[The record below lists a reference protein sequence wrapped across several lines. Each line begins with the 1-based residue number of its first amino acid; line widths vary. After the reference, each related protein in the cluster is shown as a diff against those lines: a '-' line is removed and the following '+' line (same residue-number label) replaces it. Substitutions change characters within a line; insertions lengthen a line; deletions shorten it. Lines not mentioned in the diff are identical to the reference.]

1 MKIKD
6 KISGEVYEA
15 ETWKSWN
22 GVVQYV
28 KKGTNGPIRS
38 AADVEIVEED
48 KPKDTTDWDAF
59 RREAAKDILAGFA
72 GSVMMDDDIL
82 EDKTVKDLVKTAVM
96 WADELIKQLKEGQ
109 K

>member
-6 KISGEVYEA
+6 KVSGEVYEA

-38 AADVEIVEED
+38 SDDVEIIEEE
-48 KPKDTTDWDAF
+48 KPKD
-59 RREAAKDILAGFA
+59 K
-72 GSVMMDDDIL
+72 
-82 EDKTVKDLVKTAVM
+82 KKK
-96 WADELIKQLKEGQ
+96 
-109 K
+109 

>member
-6 KISGEVYEA
+6 KVSGEVYEA
-15 ETWKSWN
+15 ETWTNWN

-38 AADVEIVEED
+38 GDDVEVVKED

-59 RREAAKDILAGFA
+59 RREAAKDVLCALVIHCSLSG
-72 GSVMMDDDIL
+72 
-82 EDKTVKDLVKTAVM
+82 KDCSKIAIEY
-96 WADELIKQLKEGQ
+96 ADELIKQLKDEE

>member
-22 GVVQYV
+22 GAVKYV

-38 AADVEIVEED
+38 SDDVEIIEEE

-59 RREAAKDILAGFA
+59 RREAAKDILVAMTRK
-72 GSVMMDDDIL
+72 VVDDPDQL
-82 EDKTVKDLVKTAVM
+82 DAFEPAFYAKVAVE
-96 WADELIKQLKEGQ
+96 WADQLIKELKQ
-109 K
+109 N